1 MLKQISG
8 LILVASAL
16 LLFTGCPYNNY
27 KYDMGHFPYEPV
39 NFEAV
44 NSEFHDYNSTA
55 PFIESGRYLYFSS
68 NRNSSGAEFDI
79 VGDNLRI
86 YWDKDDGK
94 LTVDNRQT
102 AMDYSYTDSLFA
114 LINTPFNELGPYSM
128 PFMDYSAYPYA
139 YTDMVVFANDES
151 GDLDL
156 KVAWFEGEGE
166 NPSATNGEYFGPE
179 AISFLNTEHDDA
191 YLTFYGPGYFYYD
204 YYAWDPSLITELLFC
219 SDRSGN
225 FDIYWAA
232 VPENESLIEF
242 LTGDNSTGIYSV
254 NILNSSY
261 DDKCPY
267 VNGSMLVFAS
277 NRPGG
282 YGGFDLYYCIL
293 YGDTWS
299 EPLNAGSRIN
309 TEYDEYRPILISHYE
324 FQNDLMIFSSNRP
337 GGKGGYD
344 LYYVGMPKTT
354 YYYYE

>member
-1 MLKQISG
+1 MLKQITG
-8 LILVASAL
+8 LLLVAFSL

-27 KYDMGHFPYEPV
+27 KYDMGHFPYDPV
-39 NFEAV
+39 NFEEV
-44 NSEFHDYNSTA
+44 NSEFDDYNSTA

-68 NRNSSGAEFDI
+68 NRNSNGAEFDI
-79 VGDNLRI
+79 VGDDLRI

-94 LTVDNRQT
+94 LTVDDRPT
-102 AMDYSYTDSLFA
+102 GMDYRYTDSLFA
-114 LINTPFNELGPYSM
+114 RINTPFNEYGPFSM
-128 PFMDYSAYPYA
+128 PFMDYSAYPYS
-139 YTDMVVFANDES
+139 YTDLVIFANDES

-156 KVAWFEGEGE
+156 KFAWFEGEGE
-166 NPSATNGEYFGPE
+166 IPSLLNGACSGPE
-179 AISFLNTEHDDA
+179 AISFLNTEHNDA
-191 YLTFYGPGYFYYD
+191 YLTFYGSGYFYYD
-204 YYAWDPSLITELLFC
+204 YYAWDPSLLKELLFC

-225 FDIYWAA
+225 FDIYRAD
-232 VPENESLIEF
+232 VPGDQSLISF
-242 LTGDNSTGIYSV
+242 LSGDTGTEISAVIA
-254 NILNSSY
+254 LNSSY

-282 YGGFDLYYCIL
+282 YGGFDLYYCSR
-293 YGDTWS
+293 YGDAWS

-344 LYYVGMPKTT
+344 LYYTGIPKWLNMV
-354 YYYYE
+354 E